1 VDKVRG
7 GKDVGLGFL
16 RHGLP
21 RAATDKTIL
30 PVRNGFCYAFAMRMF
45 FWLFSCLAAW
55 SVAGAELQFNFG
67 EIAGNGSLTNFHA
80 ALLGSGQPAAWRILS
95 DEVPSAFAPLTGRAQ
110 NVASRSVLAQT
121 SQDPTDE
128 RFPMF
133 IYDGEK
139 FRDFKFTTRFK
150 IVSGLLEQ
158 MAGVVFRFQNTSNFY
173 VVRASAL
180 GKNVRFYKVVNDVRS
195 DPIGPAC
202 EIVPGAWHQLAVQ
215 CEGNQITIWLDDRP
229 VMPML
234 GDNTFADGKLG
245 FWTKSDAVSYFAD
258 ATVNYTPIVP
268 AAQALVNSIMQQEPR
283 ILGLQI
289 YTLGTNNTTSILAS
303 KEPAEVGRPGTE
315 AELAAIRD
323 GTVSFGRQSGV
334 VLVTMPL
341 HDRNGDNIAAVRFKL
356 KSFFG
361 ETQDNAV
368 NRALILLKMM
378 QNLCASAEDLRK

>member
-1 VDKVRG
+1 
-7 GKDVGLGFL
+7 
-16 RHGLP
+16 
-21 RAATDKTIL
+21 
-30 PVRNGFCYAFAMRMF
+30 MRMF
-45 FWLFSCLAAW
+45 FWLLSCLAAW

-95 DEVPSAFAPLTGRAQ
+95 DEVPSAFAPLTDRAQ
-110 NVASRSVLAQT
+110 NTASRNVLAQT
-121 SQDPTDE
+121 SQDPADE

-180 GKNVRFYKVVNDVRS
+180 GKNLRFYKVVNGVRS

-215 CEGNQITIWLDDRP
+215 CSGNQITIWLDDRP

-234 GDNTFADGKLG
+234 GDNTFADGQLG

-268 AAQALVNSIMQQEPR
+268 VAQALVNTIMAQQPR

-289 YTLGTNNTTSILAS
+289 YTVGTNNSTRILAS
-303 KEPAEVGRPGTE
+303 KEPVEVGRPGTE

-323 GTVSFGRQSGV
+323 GTISFGRESGA

-356 KSFFG
+356 KSFLG

-378 QNLCASAEDLRK
+378 QNLCTSAEDLQK

>member
-1 VDKVRG
+1 
-7 GKDVGLGFL
+7 
-16 RHGLP
+16 
-21 RAATDKTIL
+21 
-30 PVRNGFCYAFAMRMF
+30 
-45 FWLFSCLAAW
+45 
-55 SVAGAELQFNFG
+55 VAGAELQFNF
-67 EIAGNGSLTNFHA
+67 EETAGNGSLTNFHA
-80 ALLGSGQPAAWRILS
+80 ALLGGGQQPAWQLLS
-95 DEVPSAFAPLTGRAQ
+95 DAVPSAFAPLTDRAQ

-150 IVSGLLEQ
+150 IVSGLTEQ

-180 GKNVRFYKVVNDVRS
+180 GKNVRFYKVVNGVRS

-215 CEGNQITIWLDDRP
+215 CEGNQITIRLDDRP
-229 VMPML
+229 VMPAL
-234 GDNTFADGKLG
+234 GDNTFTDGKVG
-245 FWTKSDAVSYFAD
+245 FWTKSDAVSYFAE
-258 ATVNYTPIVP
+258 ATVDYKPIVP
-268 AAQALVNSIMQQEPR
+268 AAQTLVNTIMRQQPR
-283 ILGLQI
+283 ILGLRI
-289 YTLGTNNTTSILAS
+289 YALGTNNTTTILAS
-303 KEPAEVGRPGTE
+303 KEPAEVGQPGTG

-323 GTVSFGRQSGV
+323 GTISFGREHGV

-341 HDRNGDNIAAVRFKL
+341 HDRNGDNIGAVRFKL

-368 NRALILLKMM
+368 NRAMLLLKLI
-378 QNLCASAEDLRK
+378 QNLCTSAEDLRK